1 MHKKKSSGAVAGIL
15 LPMGLVCLFAF
26 CSLALALM
34 GGRAYKSIQSG
45 IDDGYGTTVAASYL
59 RTKLS
64 QNNNLGSVQLSQ
76 EEGLEVLALSSQRD
90 GTAYIT
96 RIYVQDGQLKESY
109 LPEGSA
115 FEPAAGVSIAQV
127 NECTFSL
134 DEETMLFTANLR
146 SSKGV
151 ATRVAFALA
160 GGERA

>member
-1 MHKKKSSGAVAGIL
+1 MQKKESSGAVVGIL

-34 GGRAYKSIQSG
+34 GGRAYKSVQTG
-45 IDDGYGTTVAASYL
+45 IDDGYGSAVAASYL

-64 QNNNLGSVQLSQ
+64 QNNGPGSVRLLQ
-76 EEGLEVLALSSQRD
+76 EEGLDVLALQSQRD
-90 GTAYIT
+90 GAAYIT
-96 RIYVQDGQLKESY
+96 RIYVQDGQMKESY

-115 FEPAAGVSIAQV
+115 FQPAAGVTIALV
-127 NECTFSL
+127 SECRFAL
-134 DEETMLFTANLR
+134 DEESLLFTASLR
-146 SSKGV
+146 SGEGV